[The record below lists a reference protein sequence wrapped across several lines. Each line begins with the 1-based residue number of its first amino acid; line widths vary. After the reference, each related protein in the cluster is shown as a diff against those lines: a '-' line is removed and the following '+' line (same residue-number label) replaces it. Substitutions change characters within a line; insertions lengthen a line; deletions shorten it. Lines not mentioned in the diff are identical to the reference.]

1 MDPVTKSPSSQV
13 RLYNSPL
20 ELGMRAL
27 IILRHH
33 SAMIDLD
40 KLMYLDHLALHTED
54 IGGPPSLNAPIP
66 NREVQIFARKQLLQQ
81 GLTILLSKQL
91 ISVITSSDGIGYAI
105 NKTGQKFLEYFTSD
119 YFINLNSTVQWVT
132 ERFQQLSTQRLG
144 AFINT
149 QLGLMSSEFLNES

>member
-1 MDPVTKSPSSQV
+1 MDPVTKVPPSQL

-33 SAMIDLD
+33 PAMIDLD

-54 IGGPPSLNAPIP
+54 IGGPPSLHAPIP

-91 ISVITSSDGIGYAI
+91 ISVITSSEGISYAI
-105 NKTGQKFLEYFTSD
+105 NETGHKFLEYFSSD
-119 YFINLNSTVQWVT
+119 YFINLNATVQWVT

-144 AFINT
+144 ALINT
-149 QLGLMSSEFLNES
+149 RLGLLSGEFLSGS